1 MRIRN
6 LYILLSQLFL
16 TLVVV
21 VVGASQVDAAP
32 LRREPGE
39 GSPRPRAALS
49 KAAEAAVTMPAAISR
64 AAKTGVRVT
73 DIGPEGGAVPGL
85 DGYLVNPLNP
95 SELLASSYL
104 SVFKSTDAGKSWH
117 PAHAGL
123 SKADGAPAYVPNL
136 RHAPGQPLTVFATSE
151 DGLFRSD
158 DFGEHWVARAR
169 VDLDDV
175 APSPANPALLFAVG
189 TDYTTQT
196 GVLYAST
203 DGGTTFQPSLATGLP
218 HAPPDRPEFT
228 NVAFSATDPQT
239 LFVTDYHSGVYRSTD
254 GGASFTLIDSTN
266 FLGPLQVFPHPSRR
280 GVVFLQATYT
290 ATGLMVSIDGGASFS
305 EVTGGLPLVGP
316 GYQVP
321 PGYGVQYVAFD
332 PQDAGTLYAAS
343 PLGLFRSTD
352 GGRTFAALGL
362 TEAQR
367 GDPQHGGAITLSV
380 DPVHRRTLYVN
391 TAEGNFKSVD
401 GGRTFTAIN
410 RGFRA
415 TTVTGLSLA
424 GAEGETLYAVA
435 DAYLFK
441 SSDRGEYQRLP
452 LPPHVFAANVA
463 ASPADPHALFLTTT
477 RKGFFH
483 SADGGRSWTPSVGD
497 TTGVTGHITVD
508 PRNPMSVYVV
518 NSGVFHSADG
528 GATFTTTNTFSGS
541 SGLALD
547 PQRPGFLYLTGGR
560 GFDTPLL
567 LKSVDGGASFTGTL
581 PGLGFATSLALSPR
595 DGRTVY
601 VGGLVQQ
608 DLTKPYPSY
617 DISNFLV
624 RSSDGG
630 ATWVPADAGL
640 FGRDVS
646 WIGVDPFNP
655 ARVYVYS
662 RGGYSAYLQGD
673 ETKLFFSEDGG
684 LTWSLLDPLSG
695 SFPGRIFAL
704 DPARR
709 GRLFVGGASLL
720 QVDTP
725 P

>member
-1 MRIRN
+1 MK
-6 LYILLSQLFL
+6 S
-16 TLVVV
+16 
-21 VVGASQVDAAP
+21 
-32 LRREPGE
+32 PG
-39 GSPRPRAALS
+39 
-49 KAAEAAVTMPAAISR
+49 V
-64 AAKTGVRVT
+64 
-73 DIGPEGGAVPGL
+73 
-85 DGYLVNPLNP
+85 
-95 SELLASSYL
+95 
-104 SVFKSTDAGKSWH
+104 
-117 PAHAGL
+117 
-123 SKADGAPAYVPNL
+123 
-136 RHAPGQPLTVFATSE
+136 
-151 DGLFRSD
+151 
-158 DFGEHWVARAR
+158 WV
-169 VDLDDV
+169 
-175 APSPANPALLFAVG
+175 
-189 TDYTTQT
+189 
-196 GVLYAST
+196 
-203 DGGTTFQPSLATGLP
+203 PSLAVDDSI
-218 HAPPDRPEFT
+218 PPRQW
-228 NVAFSATDPQT
+228 A
-239 LFVTDYHSGVYRSTD
+239 G
-254 GGASFTLIDSTN
+254 

-280 GVVFLQATYT
+280 GVVFLQATFT
-290 ATGLMVSIDGGASFS
+290 ATGLMVSTDDGASFS

-316 GYQVP
+316 GYQFG

-332 PQDAGTLYAAS
+332 PQDAGTLYVAS

-367 GDPQHGGAITLSV
+367 GDPNHGGAITLTV
-380 DPVHRRTLYVN
+380 DPVHRKTLYVN

-424 GAEGETLYAVA
+424 GADGETLYAVA

-452 LPPHVFAANVA
+452 LPPGVFAANVA
-463 ASPADPHALFLTTT
+463 ASPADPQALFLTTT

-483 SADGGRSWTPSVGD
+483 SADGGRSWTPAVGD
-497 TTGVTGHITVD
+497 TSGVTGHITVD

-518 NSGVFHSADG
+518 NSSVFHSADRG
-528 GATFTTTNTFSGS
+528 VTFTKADIS
-541 SGLALD
+541 SSSAGLALD
-547 PQRPGFLYLTGGR
+547 PQRPGVLYLTGGR
-560 GFDTPLL
+560 GFDFPLL
-567 LKSVDGGASFTGTL
+567 FKSVDGGASFTGTL
-581 PGLGFATSLALSPR
+581 QGLGFANSLALSPH

-601 VGGLVQQ
+601 VGGIVQK

-617 DISNFLV
+617 DIDKFLV

-655 ARVYVYS
+655 AHVYVYS
-662 RGGYSAYLQGD
+662 RGGYSPYLQGD
-673 ETKLFFSEDGG
+673 ETKLFASEDGG

-695 SFPGRIFAL
+695 SFPGQLFAL